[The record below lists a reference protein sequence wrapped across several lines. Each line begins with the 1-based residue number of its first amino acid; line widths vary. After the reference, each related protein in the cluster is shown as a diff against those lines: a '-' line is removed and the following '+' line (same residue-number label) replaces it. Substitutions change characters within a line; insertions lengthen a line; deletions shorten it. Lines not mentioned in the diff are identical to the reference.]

1 MFQVITDTI
10 DYSSSYSIGPV
21 AGGVGGV
28 VGYIILVIA
37 LWPVFT
43 KAGFPGWGAIIPI
56 YNTYVLVKIAGFH
69 GATILLFLIPIV
81 NVVWG
86 IVVAIRLGAA
96 FGKGG
101 AFSFFLLWLFSIIGY
116 FIVGYGSARYIGPG
130 GVAKPA
136 A

>member
-1 MFQVITDTI
+1 VYQFITDI
-10 DYSSSYSIGPV
+10 DYSSSSAIGPV
-21 AGGVGGV
+21 AGTIGGLF
-28 VGYIILVIA
+28 GYLIVVIA
-37 LWPVFT
+37 LWPVFR
-43 KAGFPGWGAIIPI
+43 KAGFPGWGALIPI

-69 GATILLFLIPIV
+69 GATVLLFLIPVV

-86 IVVAIRLGAA
+86 IVVAIRVGAA

-130 GVAKPA
+130 GVPA
-136 A
+136 AAA